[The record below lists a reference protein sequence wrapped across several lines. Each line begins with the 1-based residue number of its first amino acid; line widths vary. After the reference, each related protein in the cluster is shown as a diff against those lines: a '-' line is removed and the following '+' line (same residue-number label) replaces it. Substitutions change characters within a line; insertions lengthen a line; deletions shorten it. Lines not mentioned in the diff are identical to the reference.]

1 MPFFCFFLSET
12 TEKRTA
18 HKIWLLRT
26 QVRKRTVEIEYYFL
40 LKPNHP
46 TRAVK
51 KFLSSRLLLNSR
63 WLWTSHQR
71 HKCLTAK
78 ASRTF
83 LKFRVLG
90 MLFPEVFNR
99 YFQRGCHVVS
109 SEYIILQDWEEC
121 CRNVPSVPR
130 HRTV

>member
-1 MPFFCFFLSET
+1 MPFFCFFLLET

-26 QVRKRTVEIEYYFL
+26 QVRKRTVEMEYYFL
-40 LKPNHP
+40 HKPDHP

-51 KFLSSRLLLNSR
+51 KFLSSGLLLNSS

-78 ASRTF
+78 TSRTF
-83 LKFRVLG
+83 FK
-90 MLFPEVFNR
+90 
-99 YFQRGCHVVS
+99 
-109 SEYIILQDWEEC
+109 
-121 CRNVPSVPR
+121 
-130 HRTV
+130 

>member
-1 MPFFCFFLSET
+1 MPFFCFFLLET

-51 KFLSSRLLLNSR
+51 KFLSSRLLLNNR
-63 WLWTSHQR
+63 WLWNSHQR

-90 MLFPEVFNR
+90 MLFPEVFKR
-99 YFQRGCHVVS
+99 YFPLRMP
-109 SEYIILQDWEEC
+109 C
-121 CRNVPSVPR
+121 CFIRIHHFARLGTMLLKCPS
-130 HRTV
+130 HSMT